1 MFKRNFIL
9 LLLTLT
15 VVIVLINSTNNDGIE
30 TINYSN
36 VNDGIVL
43 KNLKQISNIN
53 LNNQFVIINIWASWC
68 IPCQN
73 EVSELKILSESNGY
87 SVIGILVEDSMENGQ
102 EFIEE
107 NNIPYQNI
115 LDSTIAESI
124 LIKFVWNGIPTTL
137 VLNNNLEIIST
148 INGEITADEIFQL
161 TR

>member
-15 VVIVLINSTNNDGIE
+15 VVIVLINSTNNDEIE
-30 TINYSN
+30 TINFSS

-43 KNLKQISNIN
+43 KDLKQISNIN

-102 EFIEE
+102 KFIEE

>member
-15 VVIVLINSTNNDGIE
+15 VVIVLINSTNNDEIE

>member
-15 VVIVLINSTNNDGIE
+15 VVIVLINSTNNDEIE

-43 KNLKQISNIN
+43 KDLKQISNIN
-53 LNNQFVIINIWASWC
+53 INNQFVIINIWASWC

-87 SVIGILVEDSMENGQ
+87 SVIGILVEDSMENGKK
-102 EFIEE
+102 FIEE

-137 VLNNNLEIIST
+137 VLNNHLEIIST

>member
-15 VVIVLINSTNNDGIE
+15 VVIVLINSTNNDEIE
-30 TINYSN
+30 TINFSS

-43 KNLKQISNIN
+43 KDLKQISNIN

-107 NNIPYQNI
+107 NNIFYQNI
-115 LDSTIAESI
+115 LESTIAESI
-124 LIKFVWNGIPTTL
+124 LIKFVWSGIPTTL

>member
-15 VVIVLINSTNNDGIE
+15 VVIVLINSTNNDEIE

-102 EFIEE
+102 KFIEE

>member
-15 VVIVLINSTNNDGIE
+15 VVIVLINSTNNNE
-30 TINYSN
+30 TVTINYSN

-43 KNLKQISNIN
+43 KDLEKISNIN
-53 LNNQFVIINIWASWC
+53 LNDQFFIINIWASWC

-73 EVSELKILSESNGY
+73 EVRELKILSESNGY

-107 NNIPYQNI
+107 NNIFYQNI
-115 LDSTIAESI
+115 LESTIAESI
-124 LIKFVWNGIPTTL
+124 LIKFVWSGIPTTL

>member
-1 MFKRNFIL
+1 M
-9 LLLTLT
+9 T
-15 VVIVLINSTNNDGIE
+15 VVIVLINSTNNDEIE
-30 TINYSN
+30 TINFSN

-43 KNLKQISNIN
+43 KDLKQISNIN